1 MRVMTIEG
9 NRSACYA
16 AITPDGRHAEIGER
30 KWFVGVILG
39 IMFSPLV
46 LYVLFD
52 AAEIAVPLWSMW
64 LILIAVYC
72 GVLWSVGRYR
82 HSVFDA
88 TANTFRLSEGFFVP
102 IRKLSGPLSEIDLV
116 RLYSAAGTGRSFDL
130 LVLQSHG
137 KEYRLAEG
145 GAGATETMAQTLANI
160 AGCRIDIQ

>member
-1 MRVMTIEG
+1 MAIEG
-9 NRSACYA
+9 NRTACYA

-30 KWFVGVILG
+30 KWFVGLILG

-46 LYVLFD
+46 LYTFFD
-52 AAEIAVPLWSMW
+52 ATEIVIPLWSMW
-64 LILIAVYC
+64 LILVAVYSA
-72 GVLWSVGRYR
+72 VLWSVGRYR

-88 TANTFRLSEGFFVP
+88 GANTFRLSEGFFVP

-116 RLYSAAGTGRSFDL
+116 RLYSAARSGRSFDL
-130 LVLQSHG
+130 LVLQYHG

-145 GAGATETMAQTLANI
+145 GAGATETMAQTLAKI